1 MVRRLFPCDCDW
13 SCMRRAVMCD
23 SSSMS
28 ISSIRNELSRVS
40 VDCFIRIQR
49 SSDTLVFV
57 NSSIAQELLI
67 S

>member
-1 MVRRLFPCDCDW
+1 
-13 SCMRRAVMCD
+13 MRRAVMCD